1 MTKQIME
8 LRKELEAK
16 GFEVRSEKQIQME
29 LDFQEETITIL
40 SDGQFKVEVD
50 MTDGKARLETTYSNQ
65 KVDGKYMEDINA
77 LYQIVNQ

>member
-1 MTKQIME
+1 ME

-29 LDFQEETITIL
+29 LDFARTITIL
-40 SDGQFKVEVD
+40 SDEQFKVEID

-65 KVDGKYMEDINA
+65 TVDGKYMEDINA